1 MEYISSIE
9 RVRSEQRFLEG
20 VNVGEQR
27 GELRGEQRG
36 EQKGVQG
43 GKTAMLSRLLTR
55 RFGPLPAATHQ
66 KIKQAT
72 IMQIEAWFDR
82 GIDAQ
87 TLDEVFQ
94 TLEH

>member
-9 RVRSEQRFLEG
+9 RVRSEQKFLEG
-20 VNVGEQR
+20 VNVGEH
-27 GELRGEQRG
+27 RGEQRG

-55 RFGPLPAATHQ
+55 RFGPLPAATHE
-66 KIKQAT
+66 KIVQAT
-72 IMQIEAWFDR
+72 VTQIEAWFDR

-94 TLEH
+94 ALEH